1 MSSAADAF
9 YKTCKSYPGGFESLA
24 PRLGVNVQVLRN
36 KANPNVMTNHPY
48 LSDIEQVMTL
58 TGDLS
63 VLYALAKEQNCV
75 VVPIDA
81 AASASDM
88 AVLEL
93 VAKVWKTNGDVGT
106 AVNSTL
112 ADGGVEHHEV
122 EQVADAIHRTV
133 TALHEMLAR
142 LQGMEE

>member
-1 MSSAADAF
+1 MSAADAF
-9 YKTCKSYPGGFESLA
+9 YRTVKNAPGGYDSLA
-24 PRLGVNVQVLRN
+24 PRMGISAQLLRN
-36 KANPNVMTNHPY
+36 KANPNVATNHPY

-63 VLYALAKEQNCV
+63 VLHALAKEQNCV
-75 VVPIDA
+75 VVPIESA
-81 AASASDM
+81 VSASDM

-93 VAKVWKTNGDVGT
+93 VAKVWSTNGDVGS

-112 ADGGVEHHEV
+112 ADGRVEHHEV
-122 EQVADAIHRTV
+122 EQVAEAIHRTV

-142 LQGMEE
+142 LKGMEE